1 MLVEKCHR
9 CHGGKLQK
17 GGLRLDSRESLLKGG
32 ESGPV
37 VSPGHP
43 EKSELVRAINYEA
56 DGFQMPPT
64 GKLDADSIGALTE
77 WIREGAP
84 WPDHS
89 SAAGATRSAGGMNF
103 AERAKHWSFQP
114 LRRTTAPSTAEP
126 SWPHNPVDA
135 FLASRFQEAGCSH
148 ASEADRRT
156 LLRRIT
162 FDLTGLP
169 PTIDEINEF
178 LADKSPLAFESVVER
193 LLASPHYGIRWG
205 RHWLDLVRFAET
217 YGHEFDYPIAEAW
230 RYRDYVIRAFN
241 DDLPYDAFVTE
252 QIAGDLLEH
261 PRRNPRDRTNES
273 IAATAFWWFGQAK
286 HSPVDLRAE
295 ECDRLDNQIDVMGK
309 AFLGLSIACA
319 RCHDHKFDPIRA
331 QDYYA
336 LTGFLRSSRQQVA
349 FLADSGPIADFAS
362 WRRSCEPRS
371 AALISRLLNPQSW
384 SEGSEDDEVLRPWHA
399 LRSVSAGPSFV
410 AQRKRLADEFHR
422 REELARRQ
430 ESKSTLFEDFG
441 SPSFDRWRPTGTA
454 FGSRPSRASDF
465 VLGTSV
471 DRPILE
477 FAEPGAAHSGLVS
490 PKLKGALRSQSF
502 TIEKP
507 FIHYRAA
514 RRHGDHGSGRP
525 YKSGQLNLIVDGFQ
539 IIRDPLWGQLS
550 LTVEND
556 APATWYSQN
565 VSKLIGNR
573 AYIEIVDEDDGW
585 ISVDSIRFS
594 DDPSPPVDQPNEL
607 IRALLNDD
615 SIDSPATL
623 AKAYE
628 HLFTETVSLWKSG
641 RLADDRLAKSRVA
654 VLNSLCGGRLNDRA
668 RFRDRGGIPLT
679 PDPSPARGEG
689 REIVEER
696 SSSSPSP
703 LSLRGRRAGSEGE
716 FGQRGARIAHG
727 DLERR
732 QETSDLARLLDEY
745 RRRESALAPSPRVL
759 ALADGSAE
767 NDHVLIRGN
776 PRKPGDET
784 ARRFLEVFQAAP
796 IVASETGSGRLVL
809 AKSMTGSA
817 SALLAR
823 VIVNRLWHHHFGR
836 GLVASTDD
844 FGKMGEPPSHPELLD
859 YLAGELIKSGWSIKH
874 LQRLLVTSAAYR
886 MSSREPDGR
895 SKVIDPENRLVHR
908 ASIKRLEAE
917 AIRDS
922 ILAVSGRLDERLE
935 GAGIRVHLDDFMT
948 GRGRPP
954 VSGPLDGAG
963 RRSIFLEVRRNF
975 LPPLFLAFDFPIPA
989 TAAGRRAQSN
999 VPAQALSLL
1008 NDPFVAQQAR
1018 AWAKRVRGIGQENR
1032 DLDVALDRLYERA
1045 FARLPTADER
1055 ALAKEFLRPS
1065 KGNGAAEGEEAWAGL
1080 CHVLLNVKEFLYVN

>member
-1 MLVEKCHR
+1 MVAVSLLGLESLPCRAESPTGASAEFFEKKVRPVLVEKCHR

-64 GKLDADSIGALTE
+64 GKLDADSIGALTK

-89 SAAGATRSAGGMNF
+89 TGVKAAQSGARMDF

-135 FLASRFQEAGCSH
+135 FLAARLQAAGCQH
-148 ASEADRRT
+148 AEAADRRT

-169 PTIDEINEF
+169 PTIDELSDF
-178 LADKSPLAFESVVER
+178 LADKSPLAFESVVDR
-193 LLASPHYGIRWG
+193 LLASPHYGVRWG

-230 RYRDYVIRAFN
+230 RYRDYVVRAFN

-252 QIAGDLLEH
+252 HIAGDLLVH

-273 IAATAFWWFGQAK
+273 TAATAFWWFGQAK

-309 AFLGLSIACA
+309 AFLGLSIACT

-331 QDYYA
+331 QDYYS
-336 LTGFLRSSRQQVA
+336 LTGFLRSSRQQLA
-349 FLADSGPIADFAS
+349 FLADPRPIADFAT
-362 WRRSCEPRS
+362 WKRRCEPRC
-371 AALISRLLNPQSW
+371 AEVIGRLLNPKSW
-384 SEGSEDDEVLRPWHA
+384 REGSDDDEVLHTWHA
-399 LRSVSAGPSFV
+399 LKSVSAGPSFV
-410 AQRKRLADEFHR
+410 AHRQQLAHEFNR
-422 REELARRQ
+422 RQEMAHLQ
-430 ESKSTLFEDFG
+430 ESKSTLFEDFC

-454 FGSRPSRASDF
+454 FGSRPSRAGDF
-465 VLGTSV
+465 VLGTSA

-477 FAEPGAAHSGLVS
+477 FAEPGAAHSGLIS
-490 PKLKGALRSQSF
+490 SKLKGALRSRSF
-502 TIEKP
+502 TIDKP
-507 FIHYRAA
+507 FIHYRAS
-514 RRHGDHGSGRP
+514 RNQGDGGSGRP

-550 LTVEND
+550 LTVAND
-556 APATWYSQN
+556 APAAWYSQN

-594 DDPSPPVDQPNEL
+594 DDPRPPVDRPNEL
-607 IRALLNDD
+607 IRTLLNKE
-615 SIDSPATL
+615 SIDSPARL

-628 HLFTETVSLWKSG
+628 RLFAETVSLWKSG
-641 RLADDRLAKSRVA
+641 RLGDDRFAKSRVA
-654 VLNSLCGGRLNDRA
+654 LLNSLCSHTAAPKGNQD
-668 RFRDRGGIPLT
+668 
-679 PDPSPARGEG
+679 
-689 REIVEER
+689 
-696 SSSSPSP
+696 
-703 LSLRGRRAGSEGE
+703 LR
-716 FGQRGARIAHG
+716 
-727 DLERR
+727 
-732 QETSDLARLLDEY
+732 DLARLIDEF
-745 RRRESALAPSPRVL
+745 RRRESELGSSPRVL

-776 PRKPGDET
+776 PRKPGDES

-796 IVASETGSGRLVL
+796 IRASEIGSGRLEL

-817 SALLAR
+817 SALVAR

-859 YLAGELIKSGWSIKH
+859 YLAAELIKSGWSIKH

-895 SKVIDPENRLVHR
+895 SKAVDPENRLVHR
-908 ASIKRLEAE
+908 VTVKRLEAE
-917 AIRDS
+917 AIRDA

-935 GAGIRVHLDDFMT
+935 GPGVRVHLDDFMT
-948 GRGRPP
+948 GRGRPS

-963 RRSIFLEVRRNF
+963 RRSLYLEVRRNF

-999 VPAQALSLL
+999 VPAQALTLL
-1008 NDPFVAQQAR
+1008 NDPFVAQQAQ
-1018 AWAKRVRGIGQENR
+1018 AWAKRIWGQAQASPAV
-1032 DLDVALDRLYERA
+1032 DALLNRLYETA

-1055 ALAKEFLRPS
+1055 ALAREFLRPS
-1065 KGNGAAEGEEAWAGL
+1065 KVNETAEGEKAWAEL

>member
-1 MLVEKCHR
+1 MTHDAASRSPLSEAWRFALGVFRLGCMVAVSILGLEAFPCRAESPTGASAEFFEKKVRPVLVEKCHR

-43 EKSELVRAINYEA
+43 EKSELVRAINYGA

-89 SAAGATRSAGGMNF
+89 TGVGTTQPGARMDF

-114 LRRTTAPSTAEP
+114 LRRTTVPSTAEP

-135 FLASRFQEAGCSH
+135 FLASRLQAAGCQH
-148 ASEADRRT
+148 ADAADRRT

-169 PTIDEINEF
+169 PTIDELNDF
-178 LADKSPLAFESVVER
+178 LADQSPLAFESVVDR
-193 LLASPHYGIRWG
+193 LLASPHYGVRWG

-230 RYRDYVIRAFN
+230 RYRDYVVRAFN
-241 DDLPYDAFVTE
+241 DDLPYDTLVTE
-252 QIAGDLLEH
+252 HIAGDLLVH

-273 IAATAFWWFGQAK
+273 TTATAFWWFGQAK

-336 LTGFLRSSRQQVA
+336 LTGFLRSSRQQFA
-349 FLADSGPIADFAS
+349 FLADPRPVVDFAT
-362 WRRSCEPRS
+362 WKRSCEPRC
-371 AALISRLLNPQSW
+371 AALIGRLLNPQAW
-384 SEGSEDDEVLRPWHA
+384 SEASDDDEVLHA
-399 LRSVSAGPSFV
+399 WNALKSLPAGPGFV
-410 AQRKRLADEFHR
+410 AHRKQLADDINR
-422 REELARRQ
+422 RQEMAHRQ
-430 ESKSTLFEDFG
+430 ESKSTLFEDFC

-454 FGSRPSRASDF
+454 FGSRPSRAGDF
-465 VLGTSV
+465 VLGTLA
-471 DRPILE
+471 DRAILE
-477 FAEPGAAHSGLVS
+477 FAEPGAAHSGLIS

-507 FIHYRAA
+507 FIQYRAS
-514 RRHGDHGSGRP
+514 RHQGDGGSGRP

-550 LTVEND
+550 LTVAND
-556 APATWYSQN
+556 APTAWYPQN
-565 VSKLIGNR
+565 VSKLIGSR

-594 DDPSPPVDQPNEL
+594 DDPSPPTNRPNEL
-607 IRALLNDD
+607 IVALLNNGA
-615 SIDSPATL
+615 IDSPAEL

-641 RLADDRLAKSRVA
+641 RLVDDSFAKSRVA
-654 VLNSLCGGRLNDRA
+654 ILNSLCSHSLALGSPQDL
-668 RFRDRGGIPLT
+668 RDLGSLIDESRRKESEL
-679 PDPSPARGEG
+679 
-689 REIVEER
+689 R
-696 SSSSPSP
+696 SSP
-703 LSLRGRRAGSEGE
+703 
-716 FGQRGARIAHG
+716 RI
-727 DLERR
+727 
-732 QETSDLARLLDEY
+732 
-745 RRRESALAPSPRVL
+745 L

-796 IVASETGSGRLVL
+796 IGAGETGSGRLEL
-809 AKSMTGSA
+809 AKSLTGSA
-817 SALLAR
+817 SALVAR

-836 GLVASTDD
+836 GLVASADD
-844 FGKMGEPPSHPELLD
+844 FGKMGERPSHPELLD
-859 YLAGELIKSGWSIKH
+859 FLAAELIKSGWSIKH
-874 LQRLLVTSAAYR
+874 LQRLLVTSTAYR
-886 MSSREPDGR
+886 MSSREPDAR
-895 SKVIDPENRLVHR
+895 SKAADPENRLVHR
-908 ASIKRLEAE
+908 AAVKRLEAE
-917 AIRDS
+917 AIRDA

-935 GAGIRVHLDDFMT
+935 GPGVRVHLDDFMT
-948 GRGRPP
+948 GRGRPS

-963 RRSIFLEVRRNF
+963 RRSVYLEVRRNF

-999 VPAQALSLL
+999 VPAQALTLL
-1008 NDPFVAQQAR
+1008 NDPFVAQQAQ
-1018 AWAKRVRGIGQENR
+1018 AWAKRSRGQVQASPAV
-1032 DLDVALDRLYERA
+1032 DALLNRLYETA
-1045 FARLPTADER
+1045 FARLPTSDER
-1055 ALAKEFLRPS
+1055 ALAREFLRPS
-1065 KGNGAAEGEEAWAGL
+1065 KVNETAEREEAWAEL
-1080 CHVLLNVKEFLYVN
+1080 CHVLFNVKEFLYVN